1 MCRSV
6 LSALRG
12 SPSCLKPS
20 KAVSWIRVSN
30 SLLCKVIRPLWVSP
44 GTCASAFPHALSS
57 PLPPAKPALSCLLRH
72 TCRLVSGAG
81 VGWFGPGCPRSVCPV
96 NVGVGEST
104 KLSSDPGHLE
114 TAVPFSPPPAL
125 EGGGCAVQEFWAQA
139 SSVGW
144 PGTGLPHARRQV
156 PLHSSDQQAG
166 EGRTAWL
173 PLGKES

>member
-1 MCRSV
+1 MLKGKPRFPCGKGVPHHLPLEAPACVSLCPV
-6 LSALRG
+6 GPSG

-20 KAVSWIRVSN
+20 KAVSRIGVSS
-30 SLLCKVIRPLWVSP
+30 SLLCKVILPLWVSP

-72 TCRLVSGAG
+72 ICRLVSGAG

-104 KLSSDPGHLE
+104 NPSSDPGHLE

-125 EGGGCAVQEFWAQA
+125 EGGGCAVQEF
-139 SSVGW
+139 
-144 PGTGLPHARRQV
+144 
-156 PLHSSDQQAG
+156 
-166 EGRTAWL
+166 
-173 PLGKES
+173 